1 MLQQEM
7 VCFFLADLYKSSVA
21 STDLNR
27 SVKGKIRCRMCAYR
41 EKQIEKG
48 ILTMQSSLL
57 GPVAPTTDK
66 RWITK
71 CEGRW
76 KE

>member
-27 SVKGKIRCRMCAYR
+27 SVKGKYIVICVHTEESR
-41 EKQIEKG
+41 
-48 ILTMQSSLL
+48 
-57 GPVAPTTDK
+57 
-66 RWITK
+66 
-71 CEGRW
+71 
-76 KE
+76 